1 MADITTP
8 LKQFTDAVLAQ
19 EAAARKK
26 EMVRLVQQY
35 KQVMMFAK
43 KSLWAGG
50 AERAGA
56 ETILLPTLPDGKHRG
71 KVPTSIYWKMF
82 VRESS
87 DDNSIHSKVEE
98 KVVSGWLI

>member
-71 KVPTSIYWKMF
+71 KVPTCLLTSIYWKMF

-87 DDNSIHSKVEE
+87 DDN
-98 KVVSGWLI
+98 

>member
-71 KVPTSIYWKMF
+71 KVPAT
-82 VRESS
+82 
-87 DDNSIHSKVEE
+87 HPPA
-98 KVVSGWLI
+98 